1 MLLIKKLGTF
11 QRFGICFRVPYSNSN
26 GSGCNATRQRP
37 TGPTPKNPIWRPET
51 GSSYISA
58 SNQDIFKISKA
69 RYIFRTWPFQ
79 WTCALHRPTTSD
91 TRKSNMEAKNW
102 FIPFFS
108 PPYWIFLVSGV
119 VVLYCWRVGWND
131 RACKHNHTLWNCSNI
146 LTISVDVTTSGFPA
160 AILDF
165 FGCRTL

>member
-1 MLLIKKLGTF
+1 
-11 QRFGICFRVPYSNSN
+11 
-26 GSGCNATRQRP
+26 
-37 TGPTPKNPIWRPET
+37 
-51 GSSYISA
+51 
-58 SNQDIFKISKA
+58 
-69 RYIFRTWPFQ
+69 
-79 WTCALHRPTTSD
+79 
-91 TRKSNMEAKNW
+91 
-102 FIPFFS
+102 
-108 PPYWIFLVSGV
+108 VSGV